1 MHAWD
6 LADEVAVRRSTLPLD
21 SLASVIGPMRD
32 GRLAGAMADESFDV
46 WDITAAPPIRR
57 ARHPQLPLDQPLQSL
72 GIRIGAAGRLVLIP
86 PPGGDSG
93 WRYLMQGASGPLERV
108 PGHPRR
114 DASVD
119 PVRPRVAYGVPGTS
133 SAIVADLVTGVADT
147 LRVKVDPRFAVDTP
161 MEPTVEFSPRGDL
174 LLVQATQFSIY
185 VWDLA
190 TKQVRDSLTDIAVYA
205 NLLASDDGSIV
216 AATDAGMVQFWRRG
230 SREPSSQFLWKLG
243 APPRTFARRLNGG
256 LFAYDRDGKVT
267 LGDVARGDIIGEI
280 ETGLGSAIGL
290 AFVDDG
296 RAFVAVN
303 TEGRVARSRPTRTRG
318 SGARVP

>member
-1 MHAWD
+1 
-6 LADEVAVRRSTLPLD
+6 VSRT
-21 SLASVIGPMRD
+21 
-32 GRLAGAMADESFDV
+32 
-46 WDITAAPPIRR
+46 
-57 ARHPQLPLDQPLQSL
+57 
-72 GIRIGAAGRLVLIP
+72 
-86 PPGGDSG
+86 
-93 WRYLMQGASGPLERV
+93 
-108 PGHPRR
+108 
-114 DASVD
+114 
-119 PVRPRVAYGVPGTS
+119 GVPGTS
-133 SAIVADLVTGVADT
+133 SPIVADLVTGAADT
-147 LRVKVDPRFAVDTP
+147 LRVKVDPRFAVDTS

-243 APPRTFARRLNGG
+243 APPRTFALSPNGD

-267 LGDVARGDIIGEI
+267 LGDVTRGDIIGEI

-303 TEGRVARSRPTRTRG
+303 TEGRVARIATDPDAWVQRACAIAAAGGAFDRVRIHGRAAAVAPPQRCRPEPVKR
-318 SGARVP
+318 

>member
-1 MHAWD
+1 M
-6 LADEVAVRRSTLPLD
+6 
-21 SLASVIGPMRD
+21 
-32 GRLAGAMADESFDV
+32 
-46 WDITAAPPIRR
+46 
-57 ARHPQLPLDQPLQSL
+57 PLDQPLQSL

-93 WRYLMQGASGPLERV
+93 WRYLMQGASGPLEHIFRT
-108 PGHPRR
+108 PG
-114 DASVD
+114 DATLSVD

-133 SAIVADLVTGVADT
+133 SAIVADLVTGAADT
-147 LRVKVDPRFAVDTP
+147 LRVKVDPRFAVDTS

-243 APPRTFARRLNGG
+243 APPRTFALSPNGG

-303 TEGRVARSRPTRTRG
+303 TEGRVARIATDPDAWVQRACAIAAAGGAFDRVRIHGRAAAVAPPQRCRPEPVKR
-318 SGARVP
+318 